1 MSLLAKKRPGIYDIY
16 GKYPSP
22 DRITIISRICAG
34 CRNRY
39 TRMLPAART
48 VEDTVRKG
56 TAFGIVTLKESI
68 VQERKGNN
76 PKIRHDRRDSMK
88 ISTKGR
94 YALRM
99 MLDLAVHDTGEYIS
113 LKDISERQD
122 ITVKYLEQIVTALTR
137 SGYLRSQ
144 RGNNGGYRLSKRP
157 EDYTVGDILR
167 VMEGPL
173 EPVPCL
179 EGDCNPCARSAD
191 CAVLPFWKEFS
202 KVIND
207 YADSVTLQDLKDQAD
222 ALAGNDFVI

>member
-1 MSLLAKKRPGIYDIY
+1 
-16 GKYPSP
+16 
-22 DRITIISRICAG
+22 
-34 CRNRY
+34 
-39 TRMLPAART
+39 
-48 VEDTVRKG
+48 
-56 TAFGIVTLKESI
+56 
-68 VQERKGNN
+68 
-76 PKIRHDRRDSMK
+76 MK

-179 EGDCNPCARSAD
+179 EGGCNPCARSAD